1 MGILYWQMNDIWQGP
16 SWASMEFGGRWKP
29 LHYTVRRTYAP
40 VISHLLKTSDDTFQL
55 WFVNDERD
63 DVTVSYVVEPVSWQS
78 AQISESQKVSNQSVR
93 IPANS
98 SFMATE
104 VKISDLNGDVCDETT
119 CFIKASGMAY
129 KDTTRNVKA
138 NNLSNTYLFLSQMKD
153 AQLVA
158 NPEISTSNFVQVND
172 KLVRFNINV

>member
-40 VISHLLKTSDDTFQL
+40 VISHLLKTSNDTVQL
-55 WFVNDERD
+55 WFVNDEKE
-63 DVTVSYVVEPVSWQS
+63 DVTVSYVLEPVSWQS
-78 AQISESQKVSNQSVR
+78 AQISEAQKVSNQSVR

-98 SFMATE
+98 SFMADE
-104 VKISDLNGDVCDETT
+104 VKIADLNAEVCGETT

-129 KDTTRNVKA
+129 KDSSANVKA
-138 NNLSNTYLFLSQMKD
+138 NNLSNTYLFLS
-153 AQLVA
+153 
-158 NPEISTSNFVQVND
+158 
-172 KLVRFNINV
+172 